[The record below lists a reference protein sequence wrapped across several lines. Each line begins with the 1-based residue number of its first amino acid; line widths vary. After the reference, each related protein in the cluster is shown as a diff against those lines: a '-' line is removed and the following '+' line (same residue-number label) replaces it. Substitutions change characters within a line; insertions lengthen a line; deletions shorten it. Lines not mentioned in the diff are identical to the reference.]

1 MEKTIKNVEQKI
13 AIVTGGTRGIGKSI
27 SESLIKQGCKVFAF
41 YGGNDKAAKDFE
53 LETGAKAMK
62 VDVTDFDACEKAVE
76 KILKAHK
83 KIDILVNNAGIT
95 RDGMLHKSALDSWQ
109 SVIDTNLNSLYNMC
123 RHVVPS
129 MRETRFGRVIN
140 ISSINGQ
147 KGQLGQANY
156 SAAKAGMLGFTKAL
170 ALESAGRGITVNAIC
185 PGYINTDMTADMPHE
200 ILESIVRSI
209 PVGRLGKPEEIAGMV
224 AYLASEDAGFIT
236 GATMTVNGG
245 QYMAA

>member
-1 MEKTIKNVEQKI
+1 MKNVEQKI